1 MQSQSRKLFEK
12 LTRVVKDQK
21 GQGLVEYALILIL
34 IAIVVLAA
42 VQGIG
47 LSTNNTFSS
56 VNNGLNSP

>member
-1 MQSQSRKLFEK
+1 MQSQSREFFEK